1 MEHHRPDQPG
11 VPAPP
16 AAPAAAQP
24 PEPHVELAVAQESRP
39 ANLLIDTTG
48 GPKILVTEDRLLLV
62 LGKHAGRL
70 GGNWVAPLGILLSL
84 GIALTTAEFKGTR
97 LGVAAD
103 TWETVL
109 LVVACIAAVW
119 TAAAL
124 LSRFVFGGRNR
135 RIKRCVEE
143 IKKPKR

>member
-1 MEHHRPDQPG
+1 M
-11 VPAPP
+11 
-16 AAPAAAQP
+16 
-24 PEPHVELAVAQESRP
+24 AQELQP

-48 GPKILVTEDRLLLV
+48 GPKILVTEDRLRLV

-84 GIALTTAEFKGTR
+84 GIALITAEFKGAR
-97 LGVAAD
+97 LGVAAG

-119 TAAAL
+119 TAVAL
-124 LSRFVFGGRNR
+124 LGRFAFGGRDR
-135 RIKRCVEE
+135 RIKECVEE
-143 IKKPKR
+143 IKKPKS